1 MGRRHRPARGRDIHG
16 ILLLDKP
23 AGLTSNE
30 ALQRIKQL
38 FNARKAGHT
47 GSLDKM
53 ATGLLPICFGDATK
67 FTSFLLESDKSY
79 LATFKLGVET
89 ATGDALGEILKQA
102 QVADYSEREIES
114 TLQKF
119 RGPIQQIPPMFS
131 ALKKDGKRL
140 YELAYQ
146 GIEIEREPRQVT
158 IYRITLLKHERDSLD
173 LAINCS
179 KGTYIR
185 TLAVDIGRVLGCG
198 AHVAVLRRTGAGPFT
213 EQQMTGLPALENLAA
228 TDYLA
233 LDEKLLGIDAALT
246 NLPAVRL
253 ASSVSDYLCD
263 GQAVIIPRAPTSGM
277 LRLYTEPGDFI
288 GVGEVLEDGRVAP
301 RRLVIHANRAISGKL

>member
-1 MGRRHRPARGRDIHG
+1 MGRRHRPAGGRDLHG
-16 ILLLDKP
+16 ILILDKP

-30 ALQRIKQL
+30 ALQRVKQL

-79 LATFKLGVET
+79 RAIFKLGEET
-89 ATGDALGEILKQA
+89 ATGDALGEVLKRA
-102 QVADYSEREIES
+102 PVADYSTREIEDV
-114 TLQKF
+114 LQKF
-119 RGPIQQIPPMFS
+119 RGPITQIPPMYS

-146 GIEIEREPRQVT
+146 GIEVEREPRQIT
-158 IYRITLLKHERDSLD
+158 IYHINLCRHERDILE
-173 LAINCS
+173 LVINCS

-185 TLAVDIGRVLGCG
+185 TLAEDIGRQLGCG
-198 AHVAVLRRTGAGPFT
+198 AHVAELRRTGAGPFT
-213 EQQMTGLPALENLAA
+213 DQQMTGLPELEQLAA
-228 TDYLA
+228 SDRAA
-233 LDEKLLGIDAALT
+233 LDKKLFGIDAAMA
-246 NLPAVRL
+246 NLPAVKL

-263 GQAVIIPRAPTSGM
+263 GQAVIIPRAPTSGT
-277 LRLYTEPGDFI
+277 LRLYTDGGDFI

-301 RRLVIHANRAISGKL
+301 RRLVIHANRDQKGKH

>member
-1 MGRRHRPARGRDIHG
+1 M
-16 ILLLDKP
+16 DKP

-30 ALQRIKQL
+30 ALQRVKQL

-67 FTSFLLESDKSY
+67 FTSFLLESDKTY
-79 LATFKLGVET
+79 LATFRLGMET
-89 ATGDALGEILKQA
+89 ATGDALGEVLKQA
-102 QVADYSEREIES
+102 PVADFTDGQIES
-114 TLQKF
+114 VLQKF
-119 RGPIQQIPPMFS
+119 RGSIHQVPPMYS

-158 IYRITLLKHERDSLD
+158 VYRIKLLKRDRNTMELD
-173 LAINCS
+173 ICCS

-185 TLAVDIGRVLGCG
+185 ALAEDIGRELGCG
-198 AHVAVLRRTGAGPFT
+198 AHVSVLRRTGAGPFT
-213 EQQMTGLPALENLAA
+213 EQQLTGLPELEELALTNR
-228 TDYLA
+228 TA
-233 LDEKLLGIDAALT
+233 LDEKLFGIDAALS
-246 NLPAVRL
+246 NLPAIRL
-253 ASSVSDYLCD
+253 ASTVSDYLCE

-301 RRLVIHANRAISGKL
+301 RRLVIHSNRK

>member
-1 MGRRHRPARGRDIHG
+1 MNKRHRPGKGRQLHG

-30 ALQRIKQL
+30 SLQRVKQL
-38 FNARKAGHT
+38 YQARKAGHT

-53 ATGLLPICFGDATK
+53 ATGLLPLCFGDATK

-79 LATFKLGVET
+79 QAVFQLGMET
-89 ATGDALGEILKQA
+89 TTGDALGQVVKQYP
-102 QVADYSEREIES
+102 VPVYSARDIES
-114 TLQKF
+114 VLQKF
-119 RGPIQQIPPMFS
+119 RGPITQIPPMYS

-146 GIEIEREPRQVT
+146 GIEVEREPRQVT
-158 IYRITLLKHERDSLD
+158 IYRIEMHHQEHDRLD
-173 LAINCS
+173 LIIKCS

-185 TLAVDIGRVLGCG
+185 TLAEDIGRELGCG

-213 EQQMTGLPALENLAA
+213 ETQMTGLPELEQLAA
-228 TDYLA
+228 GDREA
-233 LDEKLLGIDAALT
+233 LDAKLHSIDAALAP
-246 NLPAVRL
+246 LPAIKLSR
-253 ASSVSDYLCD
+253 SVSDYLCD

-277 LRLYTEPGDFI
+277 LRLYTESGEFI
-288 GVGEVLEDGRVAP
+288 GVGEVLEDGRVSP
-301 RRLVIHANRAISGKL
+301 RRLVIHANR

>member
-1 MGRRHRPARGRDIHG
+1 MGRRHRPVRGRDIHG

-30 ALQRIKQL
+30 ALQRVKQL

-89 ATGDALGEILKQA
+89 ATGDALGEVLKLLP
-102 QVADYSEREIES
+102 VAAYSIEQIES
-114 TLQKF
+114 ALQKF
-119 RGPIQQIPPMFS
+119 RGPIEQIPPMFS

-146 GIEIEREPRQVT
+146 GIEIERDPRPVT
-158 IYRITLLKHERDSLD
+158 IYNITLLRHERESLE
-173 LAINCS
+173 LAISCS

-185 TLAVDIGRVLGCG
+185 TLSADIGRELGCG

-213 EQQMTGLPALENLAA
+213 EQQMTGLPDLENMALTNPPALE
-228 TDYLA
+228 
-233 LDEKLLGIDAALT
+233 EKLFGIDAALA
-246 NLPAVRL
+246 NLPEVRL
-253 ASSVSDYLCD
+253 ASSISDYLCD

-277 LRLYTEPGDFI
+277 LRLYTELGDFI
-288 GVGEVLEDGRVAP
+288 GVGEVLEDGRVTP
-301 RRLVIHANRAISGKL
+301 RRLVIHANRGK

>member
-1 MGRRHRPARGRDIHG
+1 MNKRHRPGRGRQLHG

-30 ALQRIKQL
+30 SLQRVKQL
-38 FNARKAGHT
+38 FQARKAGHT

-53 ATGLLPICFGDATK
+53 ATGLLPVCFGDATK

-79 LATFKLGVET
+79 QAVFQLGVET
-89 ATGDALGEILKQA
+89 TTGDALGEVVKQSP
-102 QVADYSEREIES
+102 VPVYSIHDVE
-114 TLQKF
+114 TVLQKF
-119 RGPIQQIPPMFS
+119 RGTITQIPPMYS

-146 GIEIEREPRQVT
+146 GIEVEREPRQVT
-158 IYRITLLKHERDSLD
+158 IYRID
-173 LAINCS
+173 LCHQEQDRLGLTINCS

-185 TLAVDIGRVLGCG
+185 TLAVDIGRELGCG

-213 EQQMTGLPALENLAA
+213 EQQMTGLPELEQLAA
-228 TDYLA
+228 VDREA
-233 LDEKLLGIDAALT
+233 LDAKLYGIDAALAP
-246 NLPAVRL
+246 LPAVKLSR
-253 ASSVSDYLCD
+253 SVSDYLCD

-277 LRLYTEPGDFI
+277 LRLYTESGEFI
-288 GVGEVLEDGRVAP
+288 GVGEVLEDGRVSP
-301 RRLVIHANRAISGKL
+301 RRLVIHANS

>member
-1 MGRRHRPARGRDIHG
+1 MARRPRRPRGRNING

-30 ALQRIKQL
+30 SLQKVKQI

-79 LATFKLGVET
+79 HAIFQLGMET
-89 ATGDALGEILKQA
+89 TTGDALGEVTNKSDIPEFTMA
-102 QVADYSEREIES
+102 QIEQV
-114 TLQKF
+114 LGKF
-119 RGPIQQIPPMFS
+119 KGQIEQVPPMYS

-146 GIEIEREPRQVT
+146 GIEIEREPRPIT
-158 IYRITLLKHERDSLD
+158 IYDIRFLAHERDTLELEID
-173 LAINCS
+173 CS

-185 TLAVDIGRVLGCG
+185 TLAEDIGRELGCG
-198 AHVAVLRRTGAGPFT
+198 AHVAALRRIGAGPFSDKQMVGIT
-213 EQQMTGLPALENLAA
+213 ELEELAGQGFA
-228 TDYLA
+228 A
-233 LDEKLLGIDAALT
+233 LDEKLLGIDAALV
-246 NLPAVRL
+246 NLPAVEL
-253 ASSVSDYLCD
+253 VASVAEYLCD
-263 GQAVIIPRAPTSGM
+263 GQAVVVPHAPTSGL
-277 LRLYTEPGDFI
+277 LRIYSERGLFI
-288 GVGEVLEDGRVAP
+288 GIGEVLEDGRVAP
-301 RRLVIHANRAISGKL
+301 RRLVTHANR